1 MPLTEEY
8 VDESDRTI
16 AWNSSGT
23 STATH
28 VSWSRTALIFVN
40 FKKNNVSVQFT
51 KADERQF
58 SSASINHQTFIQLK
72 IHII

>member
-1 MPLTEEY
+1 
-8 VDESDRTI
+8 
-16 AWNSSGT
+16 
-23 STATH
+23 
-28 VSWSRTALIFVN
+28 LIFVI

-58 SSASINHQTFIQLK
+58 SSASINLQTFIQLK